1 DSCSARAGEAASSAR
16 RTVQA
21 TLPELMRKEVGEKL
35 DRLIELYER
44 EHPRM
49 AIDLSSQG
57 ESLRNAW
64 KVTVR
69 KRHDSTGSRS

>member
-1 DSCSARAGEAASSAR
+1 
-16 RTVQA
+16 
-21 TLPELMRKEVGEKL
+21 MRKEVGEKL